1 MKRRELIK
9 KIEAQG
15 GVLLRHGGKHD
26 WYQNPATKVCQP
38 VPRHNEIKNRR
49 QASAAREDI
58 GVAVWE
64 DWLAKMEINVGG
76 SYLTQNCVF

>member
-1 MKRRELIK
+1 MKL
-9 KIEAQG
+9 KIED
-15 GVLLRHGGKHD
+15 K
-26 WYQNPATKVCQP
+26 P
-38 VPRHNEIKNRR
+38 
-49 QASAAREDI
+49 AAREDI